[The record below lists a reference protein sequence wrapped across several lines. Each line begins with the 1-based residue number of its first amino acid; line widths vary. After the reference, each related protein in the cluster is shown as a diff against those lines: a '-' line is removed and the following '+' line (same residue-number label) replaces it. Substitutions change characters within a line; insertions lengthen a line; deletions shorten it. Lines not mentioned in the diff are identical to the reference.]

1 MENVGLDK
9 ELAVRTVP
17 TPVKAE
23 TDQGSMIIFTDGS
36 YLQQTGVGASTALTA
51 NTRSKAFGR
60 ADGITNYETE
70 VMALSL
76 GLIYLLY

>member
-1 MENVGLDK
+1 
-9 ELAVRTVP
+9 
-17 TPVKAE
+17 
-23 TDQGSMIIFTDGS
+23 MIIFTDGS